1 MNKRAV
7 LDFNGSLAQG
17 FHVKVSISEG
27 AAQAFTD
34 AKGTLPPASDLLQ
47 LFTRWQAQYL
57 RSLGVS
63 RIALESISV
72 QTGTLAE
79 IESCKNI
86 EKELEFAFK
95 KWLKSLEFQP
105 IDQKLRDGI
114 QPQEAVEILLSTT
127 DKLLHRLPWHC
138 WDFIEDRSQ
147 AELMVESPRERISLP
162 TRNRAKVR
170 ILAILGD
177 CRGIDPTADRLALE
191 SLPDAEIVFLVER
204 PRQEVYRHLWE
215 ESWDILFFA
224 GHSKTEQEQGRIYL
238 NASES
243 FTLKELRFGLKRAI
257 SNGLQLA
264 IFNSCDG
271 LGLAYE
277 LEQLHIPQLIVMRE
291 PVPDRV
297 AQDFLKQFLGTFSTG
312 TALHV
317 AVRQA
322 RESLQGLEGEFPAA
336 SWLPIVFQNPAV
348 PSLTWQGLQGHI
360 LPRPTAKLWK
370 RVGWAIG
377 TSIAVTGL
385 LLGIRHTGLLQ
396 SAELN
401 AFDIM
406 LQLRPAEPPDPRIAI
421 VTVTEDDIKIQKDAK
436 EPSRGSLSDRSLA
449 QLLDRLESAHPTAI
463 GLDIYRD
470 YPVSKYEPKLALRL
484 HPRDSESTALA
495 GRIVGVC
502 KVADTE
508 DAGVAPPP
516 ELDKNNL
523 GFSDILRDPDKVVRR
538 HYLALTPHPASFCQ
552 APYALS
558 VQLALRYLETK
569 KIRLEVSDKGD
580 IWKLGKSTLSLLE
593 NHSGGYQQIDSG
605 GSQILLNYRATSTLT
620 EIAHKVTLK
629 EVLNGQIN
637 PDIFKGKI
645 VLIGTT
651 AKSFGDVVSIPY
663 GANFGEIPGVVLQAQ
678 MVSQL
683 LSAALDGRPLIQ
695 TNPAW
700 SDALWVWGSAVTG
713 GLLVLT
719 LRHRPV
725 YLGVAGA
732 GAISL
737 LFGACILLLQSG
749 VWVAFIPAAIAIV
762 GTGSMTKLVDR
773 SMNHEI

>member
-7 LDFNGSLAQG
+7 IDFNGSLAQG
-17 FHVKVSISEG
+17 FHVRVSISEG
-27 AAQAFTD
+27 TAQAFTD

-63 RIALESISV
+63 RIVLESISV
-72 QTGTLAE
+72 GTGTLAK

-95 KWLKSLEFQP
+95 KWLKSPEFQS
-105 IDQKLRDGI
+105 IDQKLRDGLKPEESI
-114 QPQEAVEILLSTT
+114 EILLSTT

-138 WDFIEDRSQ
+138 WDFIEDRPQ
-147 AELMVESPRERISLP
+147 AELMIESPRERLSSP
-162 TRNRAKVR
+162 TRDRAKVR

-191 SLPDAEIVFLVER
+191 ALPNAEVVFLVER
-204 PRQEVYRHLWE
+204 PRAEVYQHLWE

-243 FTLKELRFGLKRAI
+243 FTLKELRFGLKKAI
-257 SNGLQLA
+257 ANGLQLA

-297 AQDFLKQFLGTFSTG
+297 AQEFLKQFLRTFAKG
-312 TALHV
+312 TALHLS
-317 AVRQA
+317 VRQA

-348 PSLTWQGLQGHI
+348 PSLTWDLLQGQA
-360 LPRPTAKLWK
+360 LPTSSPTKLWH
-370 RVGWAIG
+370 RVGLAIG

-385 LLGIRHTGLLQ
+385 VLGIRHVGLLQ
-396 SAELN
+396 PAELS
-401 AFDIM
+401 ALDLM
-406 LQLRPAEPPDPRIAI
+406 LQLRPAEQPDPRIAI
-421 VTVTEDDIKIQKDAK
+421 VTVTEEDIKIQKDAQ
-436 EPSRGSLSDRSLA
+436 EPSRGSLSDRSLTR
-449 QLLDRLESAHPTAI
+449 LLDKLAIAKPIVI

-470 YPVSKYEPKLALRL
+470 YPVNKSEPNLAHRLRN
-484 HPRDSESTALA
+484 DSTE
-495 GRIVGVC
+495 GQIVGVC
-502 KVADTE
+502 KVSDTG
-508 DAGVAPPP
+508 DPGVAPPP
-516 ELDKNNL
+516 ELNKDHL

-538 HYLALTPHPASFCQ
+538 HNLALTPPPASPCQ

-558 VQLALRYLETK
+558 VQLALRYLATK
-569 KIRLEVSDKGD
+569 QINLEISERGD
-580 IWKLGKSTLSLLE
+580 VWKLGKLTFTPLE
-593 NHSGGYQQIDSG
+593 NHLGGYQQIDSG
-605 GSQILLNYRATSTLT
+605 GSQILLNYRATPTLT
-620 EIAHKVTLK
+620 EIAPKVTLK

-637 PDIFKGKI
+637 LDLFKNKI

-651 AKSFGDVVSIPY
+651 AKSFKDFESVPY
-663 GANFGEIPGVVLQAQ
+663 GANLGEIPGVVLQAQ
-678 MVSQL
+678 MISQL
-683 LSAALDGRPLIQ
+683 LSAALNGRPLIQ
-695 TNPAW
+695 PNPAW
-700 SDALWVWGSAVTG
+700 IDALWIGGSALTG
-713 GLLVLT
+713 GLLVLIC
-719 LRHRPV
+719 RHRSV

-732 GAISL
+732 GVILMLS
-737 LFGACILLLQSG
+737 GACLLCLQSG
-749 VWVAFIPAAIAIV
+749 IWVAFVPAAIAIV
-762 GTGSMTKLVDR
+762 GTMLISTSINQR
-773 SMNHEI
+773 IQPES